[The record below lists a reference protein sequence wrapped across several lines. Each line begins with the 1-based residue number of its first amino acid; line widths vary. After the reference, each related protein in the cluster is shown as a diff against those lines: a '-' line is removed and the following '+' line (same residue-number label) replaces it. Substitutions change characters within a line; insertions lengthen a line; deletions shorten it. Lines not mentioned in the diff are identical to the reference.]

1 MRIQYFSEKLP
12 TIVGLFIATCRHKQA
27 KRAEHVQGF
36 LLASAHHPP
45 TSPNYYYSPTFV
57 LNLTMEKSFTFYFR

>member
-27 KRAEHVQGF
+27 KRAEDVQCF
-36 LLASAHHPP
+36 LLASPPPSP
-45 TSPNYYYSPTFV
+45 TSPNYYYTSQIL
-57 LNLTMEKSFTFYFR
+57 LNLKMEKSFTFY